1 MASMQQ
7 IIVKITGQDN
17 LSPILA
23 KIAKSMGNVDKSGKQ
38 LSTSFTSSLKQM
50 ERNSSKTAN
59 QINQSLNKAN
69 KIQFK
74 ALSGGFKSTVKQ
86 METQSQAVSK
96 NITQNMDKVNKT
108 QFKTL
113 AGGFDATAQQMEAQ
127 AQNASKIINS
137 SLETI
142 NKTKFQTLGTE
153 LAGTMKGMETQ
164 AQAASKTID
173 HTMEAINKTQFK
185 SLGHNFDGTMKGMER
200 LAQSTTRS
208 ITSSF
213 SGLGTAIAGL
223 GIGMGASE
231 LFNIGKERAVTGAM
245 LKNRFG
251 AQGPAYLDE
260 YYKYT
265 KLSSTP
271 DFQVNR
277 LYRGAIGAPG
287 AKAENMGGLLK
298 ASDALSTTGDVD
310 DFKLRLALM
319 DYMATG
325 SYKRLADDFG
335 SDTAKWLGGQW
346 DLANQKKDPMIIQNA
361 MEYLAKHLGRMS
373 PEGEAL
379 TTTFEGEM
387 GAYNKT
393 LAALDN
399 IVQSATKSFNTFLQV
414 AISPLIDLLTA
425 VDNATGGF
433 LTKLCRWTAYY
444 RRSSS
449 RTRFLGRR
457 FLQSERHTRRCKGKD
472 GKVFGKKLKLDMDCG
487 VCPPGSLLGG
497 QGGLTPV
504 PGGGGKIPTVEKGT
518 KGKGRLGGVG
528 RSLGAITRLS
538 GRAGTA
544 LRGVASA
551 VGLLAVAETAAAVA
565 GSAMFLPIIAG
576 AAAAGIAIYALTA
589 GMRSNADT
597 MRGYNDALKN
607 GEKRINELKGAS
619 ESYKKK
625 VTELTAEKNK
635 LKAAGKDVGYIEK
648 EIQDARY
655 KSAQAARDAARAEQ
669 ILKQAR
675 ESHQRI
681 TTESTTDDT
690 DYTTNIGQKLRETG
704 RYSAEELET
713 LDKQNASL
721 RDGTALRQHG
731 LNEKKRVHSEGT
743 KFITDITEGK
753 NAESEA
759 WLKDKKAIDEYA
771 TGMDSLAKLEEKY
784 MNSDS
789 WTEKIGIWFEQ
800 GITKMQVGWINLM
813 VVLGKG
819 FPNLVSKISSWLST
833 IDWAGMIGRG
843 LSSLVNLSSK
853 ILNWI
858 SKGLD
863 GFEEWLSTVL
873 AEKVVSGVTGAV
885 DGAAGGVTEAGGK
898 GGHDFIGG
906 MIKWMEDNG
915 PKIADVVATLFI
927 KLAPL
932 LLLLMVKI
940 GALVGKK
947 LWDSI
952 KGALSRK
959 WDAITK
965 PFRDA
970 WNNAMKWL
978 HSKWRAFT
986 QPIINAWN
994 NYVVK
999 PLIGTYNWIKQKW
1012 HETMSWL
1019 GTQWNTYV
1027 QPIIAGAAQLG
1038 AALKKTFDDAVVAA
1052 QPVLNILKDIK
1063 KLIYGESPGLIPGF
1077 KELGPT
1083 AVKSFSSA
1091 LPIVGKLIAP
1101 LETTK
1106 NIIYGQ
1112 SPGLLPGFKK
1122 LGREVPRQISK
1133 TLPYLESLSSAMAIP
1148 STSLEV
1154 SAIPSLDSSA
1164 LDSLTVPLT
1173 SAAGGGYGNS
1183 SYSSMSTVST
1193 IYNDHNHYHEPIT
1206 INAKDMSLS
1215 EFKSTLISVLEEG
1228 KQRYTPP

>member
-1 MASMQQ
+1 MQQ

-200 LAQSTTRS
+200 SAQSTTRS

-361 MEYLAKHLGRMS
+361 MEDLAKHLGRMS

-433 LTKLCRWTAYY
+433 LTKLAGGLIIIGGLVVGLG
-444 RRSSS
+444 
-449 RTRFLGRR
+449 FLAGG
-457 FLQSERHTRRCKGKD
+457 FFKVKDILGGVKERM

-731 LNEKKRVHSEGT
+731 LNEKKRIHGEGSQ
-743 KFITDITEGK
+743 FITSIAEGK
-753 NAESEA
+753 NPKSEV

-789 WTEKIGIWFEQ
+789 WTEKTGIWFEQ
-800 GITKMQVGWINLM
+800 GITKMQID
-813 VVLGKG
+813 
-819 FPNLVSKISSWLST
+819 SITTKIDEENNRAQLLKS
-833 IDWAGMIGRG
+833 IGDAGAYITGAWENTVKWFAG
-843 LSSLVNLSSK
+843 LSKRLGELGGEAGAY
-853 ILNWI
+853 I
-858 SKGLD
+858 
-863 GFEEWLSTVL
+863 
-873 AEKVVSGVTGAV
+873 TGAWKNTV
-885 DGAAGGVTEAGGK
+885 KWVTDG
-898 GGHDFIGG
+898 
-906 MIKWMEDNG
+906 WNG
-915 PKIADVVATLFI
+915 FV
-927 KLAPL
+927 
-932 LLLLMVKI
+932 
-940 GALVGKK
+940 KK
-947 LWDSI
+947 LQNTYNWI
-952 KGALSRK
+952 KGAWKNTVDWLKDK
-959 WDAITK
+959 WVK
-965 PFRDA
+965 
-970 WNNAMKWL
+970 
-978 HSKWRAFT
+978 
-986 QPIINAWN
+986 
-994 NYVVK
+994 YVK
-999 PLIGTYNWIKQKW
+999 PILDTWNGFVKKLIGTYNWIKQKW

-1154 SAIPSLDSSA
+1154 SAIPALDSSA

-1173 SAAGGGYGNS
+1173 SAAQVVV
-1183 SYSSMSTVST
+1183 MEIHHIV
-1193 IYNDHNHYHEPIT
+1193 
-1206 INAKDMSLS
+1206 
-1215 EFKSTLISVLEEG
+1215 V
-1228 KQRYTPP
+1228 